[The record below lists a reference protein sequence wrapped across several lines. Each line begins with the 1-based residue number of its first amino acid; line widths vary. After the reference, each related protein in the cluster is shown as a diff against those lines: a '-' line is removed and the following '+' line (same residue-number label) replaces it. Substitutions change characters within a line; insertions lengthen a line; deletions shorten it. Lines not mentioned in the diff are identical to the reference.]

1 MRNHGAPADP
11 AVLSARPP
19 APQARY
25 AVLVLRL
32 MLVMLGLW
40 IAGCS
45 RTDPAPAPPPS
56 AEPRIVVLSPALAA
70 ILDDMGYA
78 DHAVGRHGWDMVLDP
93 ALPVCGE
100 QNAINYEALLRAG
113 PTHVLTEWGSRELP
127 AKLIAMAAE
136 HAWTLRDFRM
146 LTLDDIDLA
155 AAELATLFP
164 DSVPADRIARFRALV
179 AGPPPSPRWEG
190 RVLLLM
196 SASPQITALGPG
208 SAHHE
213 LLVRAGGVPA
223 ITEGSP
229 AMPMHAE
236 DVLRLAPDA
245 IVLIRPGSETGDDP
259 TAARQALG
267 TILELDIPAVVNER
281 FELVTGPFTLLP
293 STPLVE
299 VADQL
304 RTALNRWADE

>member
-1 MRNHGAPADP
+1 
-11 AVLSARPP
+11 
-19 APQARY
+19 
-25 AVLVLRL
+25 VLRIVL
-32 MLVMLGLW
+32 AMLGLLVV
-40 IAGCS
+40 GCS
-45 RTDPAPAPPPS
+45 RTDPAPAPSPS
-56 AEPRIVVLSPALAA
+56 TEPRVVVLSPALAA

-93 ALPVCGE
+93 SLPVCGE
-100 QNAINYEALLRAG
+100 QNAINYEALLRAR

-136 HAWTLRDFRM
+136 HAWVVRDFRM
-146 LTLDDIDLA
+146 LTLDDIDRA
-155 AAELATLFP
+155 ATELATLFP
-164 DSVPADRIARFRALV
+164 DAVPGDRIARFRALV
-179 AGPPPSPRWEG
+179 AGPPPSPQWEG

-213 LLVRAGGVPA
+213 LLVRAGGLPA

-245 IVLIRPGSETGDDP
+245 IVLIRPGGEAEPDSSAVE
-259 TAARQALG
+259 QALG

-281 FELVTGPFTLLP
+281 FELVTGPFALLP

-299 VADQL
+299 VADQI
-304 RTALNRWADE
+304 RAALDRWADE

>member
-1 MRNHGAPADP
+1 M
-11 AVLSARPP
+11 
-19 APQARY
+19 
-25 AVLVLRL
+25 LRIL
-32 MLVMLGLW
+32 LAMLGLLVV
-40 IAGCS
+40 GCS
-45 RTDPAPAPPPS
+45 RTDPAPTAPTS

-70 ILDDMGYA
+70 ILGDMGYA

-100 QNAINYEALLRAG
+100 QNAINYEALLRAR
-113 PTHVLTEWGSRELP
+113 PTHVLIEWGSRELP
-127 AKLIAMAAE
+127 AKLTAMAAE
-136 HAWTLRDFRM
+136 HGWTVREFRM
-146 LTLDDIDLA
+146 LTLDDIDRA
-155 AAELATLFP
+155 AIELAMLFP
-164 DSVPADRIARFRALV
+164 DAEPSDRVARFRAMV

-245 IVLIRPGSETGDDP
+245 IVLIRPGSEAETSSV
-259 TAARQALG
+259 AAEQALG
-267 TILELDIPAVVNER
+267 TILELDIPAVASKR
-281 FELVTGPFTLLP
+281 FELVAGPLALLP

-299 VADQL
+299 VADQI
-304 RTALNRWADE
+304 RAALDRWADE